1 MIRTLWFY
9 VVVFVSTLVHA
20 TTTLVAALFR
30 VPGRPGR
37 IYDWSTSDWARWILA
52 AAGTRVVVEGAERIP
67 AGVPV
72 VYASN
77 HASMFDIWA
86 LAAYLPGSIRF
97 VAKAELAR
105 IPFFGAAM
113 VRAGHVSIEREKKA
127 LAIEAYRRAAD
138 TVRSGISTVVFPEG
152 TRTRTGDLLPFKNA
166 PFGLAIAA
174 GVPLVP
180 VYVSGTFGI
189 LPKGTFRLHPA
200 AIRVRVG
207 EPIDTGSMTLA
218 DRQALR
224 DRARAAME
232 ALAARVDAAPDGH

>member
-9 VVVFVSTLVHA
+9 AVVLVSTLIHA
-20 TTTLVAALFR
+20 SAALGAALLR
-30 VPGRPGR
+30 VPSRPGR
-37 IYDWSTSDWARWILA
+37 IYDWSTADWARWMLA
-52 AAGTRVVVEGAERIP
+52 AAGTPVVVEGAERIP
-67 AGVPV
+67 RGVPV

-77 HASMFDIWA
+77 HASMFDILV
-86 LAAYLPGSIRF
+86 LAAHLPGSIRF

-113 VRAGHVSIEREKKA
+113 VRAGHVSIEREKKT

-152 TRTRTGDLLPFKNA
+152 TRTRTGALLPFKNA

-180 VYVSGTFGI
+180 LFVSGTFGI
-189 LPKGTFRLHPA
+189 LPKGGFRLRPA
-200 AIRVRVG
+200 TIRVLVG
-207 EPIDTGSMTLA
+207 EPLDTTELTLA

-224 DRARAAME
+224 DRAHAAIT
-232 ALAARVDAAPDGH
+232 ALAARVDGATGDP

>member
-20 TTTLVAALFR
+20 TTALVAALFR
-30 VPGRPGR
+30 VPSRPGR
-37 IYDWSTSDWARWILA
+37 VYDWSTSDWARWILA

-86 LAAYLPGSIRF
+86 LAAHLPGSIRF

-113 VRAGHVSIEREKKA
+113 VRAGHVSIEREKKTQ
-127 LAIEAYRRAAD
+127 AIEAYRHAAD
-138 TVRSGISTVVFPEG
+138 TVRSGISSVVFPEG
-152 TRTRTGDLLPFKNA
+152 TRTRTGELLPFKNA

-180 VYVSGTFGI
+180 VHVSGTFGI
-189 LPKGTFRLHPA
+189 LPKGGFRIHPA
-200 AIRVRVG
+200 EIRVRVG
-207 EPIDTGSMTLA
+207 EAIDTAGLTLA

-232 ALAARVDAAPDGH
+232 ALARVDAAPGGH

>member
-1 MIRTLWFY
+1 
-9 VVVFVSTLVHA
+9 VSTFVHA
-20 TTTLVAALFR
+20 STALIAALFR
-30 VPGRPGR
+30 VPSRPGR
-37 IYDWSTSDWARWILA
+37 IYDWSTSDWSRWILA
-52 AAGTRVVVEGAERIP
+52 AAGTPVVVEGAERIP

-72 VYASN
+72 VYACN

-86 LAAYLPGSIRF
+86 LSAVLPGSVRF

-113 VRAGHVSIEREKKA
+113 VRAGHVSIEREMKA
-127 LAIEAYRRAAD
+127 QALDAYRRAAD

-152 TRTRTGDLLPFKNA
+152 TRSRSGELLPFKNA

-180 VYVSGTFGI
+180 LVISGTYGI
-189 LPKGTFRLHPA
+189 LPKGRFRLQPA
-200 AIRVRVG
+200 TIHIRVG
-207 EPIDTGSMTLA
+207 DPIATTGLTLA
-218 DRQALR
+218 DRQRLR

-232 ALAARVDAAPDGH
+232 ALAARVDATTAGH

>member
-9 VVVFVSTLVHA
+9 AMVAFSTLVHA
-20 TTTLVAALFR
+20 TTALTAALLR
-30 VPGRPGR
+30 VPARPGR
-37 IYDWSTSDWARWILA
+37 IYDWSTSDWSRWILA
-52 AAGTRVVVEGAERIP
+52 AAGTPVVVEGAERIP

-72 VYASN
+72 IYACN

-86 LAAYLPGSIRF
+86 LSAALPGSIRF

-113 VRAGHVSIEREKKA
+113 VRAGHVSIERENKA
-127 LAIEAYRRAAD
+127 QALDAYRRAAE

-152 TRTRTGDLLPFKNA
+152 TRSRTGELLPFKNA

-180 VYVSGTFGI
+180 LFISGTFGI
-189 LPKGTFRLHPA
+189 LPKGRFLLQPA
-200 AIRVRVG
+200 TIRIAVG
-207 EPIDTGSMTLA
+207 EPLATTGLTLA

-224 DRARAAME
+224 DQARATMA
-232 ALAARVDAAPDGH
+232 ALAARVDAAPAGH

>member
-9 VVVFVSTLVHA
+9 FMVAFSTLVHA
-20 TTTLVAALFR
+20 TTALVAALFR
-30 VPGRPGR
+30 VPSRPGR
-37 IYDWSTSDWARWILA
+37 VYDWSTSDWSRWILA
-52 AAGTRVVVEGAERIP
+52 AAGTRVVVEGSERIP
-67 AGVPV
+67 TGVPV
-72 VYASN
+72 IYACN

-86 LAAYLPGSIRF
+86 LSAALPGSVRF

-113 VRAGHVSIEREKKA
+113 VRAGHVSIERENKA
-127 LAIEAYRRAAD
+127 QALDAYRRAAD

-152 TRTRTGDLLPFKNA
+152 TRSRTGELLPFKNA

-180 VYVSGTFGI
+180 LFIHGTFGI
-189 LPKGTFRLHPA
+189 LPKGRFRLEPA
-200 AIRVRVG
+200 TIHILVG
-207 EPIDTGSMTLA
+207 EPITTEGLSLT

-224 DRARAAME
+224 DRARAAMV
-232 ALAARVDAAPDGH
+232 ALAARVDAAPAGH

>member
-9 VVVFVSTLVHA
+9 LIVGVSTLVHA
-20 TTTLVAALFR
+20 STALVAALLR
-30 VPGRPGR
+30 VPSRPGR

-67 AGVPV
+67 PGVPV
-72 VYASN
+72 VFASN

-86 LAAYLPGSIRF
+86 LAARLPGSIRF

-113 VRAGHVSIEREKKA
+113 VRAGHVSIERENKA
-127 LAIEAYRRAAD
+127 QALDAYRRAAA

-152 TRTRTGDLLPFKNA
+152 TRTRTGELLPFKNA

-180 VYVSGTFGI
+180 LFIRGTFGI
-189 LPKGTFRLHPA
+189 LPKGKFRLHPA
-200 AIRVRVG
+200 TIHVRVG
-207 EPIDTGSMTLA
+207 EPLPTTGLTLA
-218 DRQALR
+218 DRQQLR
-224 DRARAAME
+224 DRARAAMQ
-232 ALAARVDAAPDGH
+232 ALAARVDAAPAGH

>member
-9 VVVFVSTLVHA
+9 VVVVVSTLVHA
-20 TTTLVAALFR
+20 STALIAALFR
-30 VPGRPGR
+30 VPSRPGR
-37 IYDWSTSDWARWILA
+37 IYDWSTSDWSRWILA
-52 AAGTRVVVEGAERIP
+52 AAGTPVVVEGAERIP

-72 VYASN
+72 VYACN

-86 LAAYLPGSIRF
+86 LSAVLPGSVRF

-113 VRAGHVSIEREKKA
+113 VRAGHVSIERDVKA
-127 LAIEAYRRAAD
+127 QALDAYRRAAD

-152 TRTRTGDLLPFKNA
+152 TRSRSGELLPFKNA

-180 VYVSGTFGI
+180 LFISGTFGI
-189 LPKGTFRLHPA
+189 LPKGRFRLSPA
-200 AIRVRVG
+200 TIHIQVG
-207 EPIDTGSMTLA
+207 DPITTTGLTLA
-218 DRQALR
+218 DRQRLR
-224 DRARAAME
+224 DQARAAME
-232 ALAARVDAAPDGH
+232 ALAARVDATTAGH

>member
-1 MIRTLWFY
+1 VIRTLWFY
-9 VVVFVSTLVHA
+9 AMVVVSTLVHA
-20 TTTLVAALFR
+20 TTALVAALLR
-30 VPGRPGR
+30 VPSRPGR

-52 AAGTRVVVEGAERIP
+52 AAGTRVVVLNAERIP
-67 AGVPV
+67 AGAPV
-72 VYASN
+72 VFASN

-86 LAAYLPGSIRF
+86 LSAELPGSIRF

-113 VRAGHVSIEREKKA
+113 VRAGHVSIERENKA
-127 LAIEAYRRAAD
+127 QALDAYRRAAD

-152 TRTRTGDLLPFKNA
+152 TRTRTGELLPFKNA

-180 VYVSGTFGI
+180 LFIRGTFGI
-189 LPKGTFRLHPA
+189 LPKGGFRLHPA
-200 AIRVRVG
+200 TIEIRVG
-207 EPIDTGSMTLA
+207 EPIATTGLTLA
-218 DRQALR
+218 DRMQLR

-232 ALAARVDAAPDGH
+232 ALAARVDATPAGH